1 MPYDSI
7 FYLFFDLFDA
17 RVFNEFVADP
27 SRLSLRIPKGFADWV
42 VIDEIQ
48 KVPALLDEVHR
59 LIQKR
64 GLRFVLTGSSARR
77 VKRENVNLLAG
88 RALTCRMYPLTAKEL
103 GGDFDLARSLKYGHL
118 PAACTSG
125 NPEMFLKSYV
135 KTYLQEKIQQE
146 GLTRNLP
153 AFSRFLESDVQ
164 TLCHGAM
171 RWRSYGG
178 LDDRFALR

>member
-1 MPYDSI
+1 MCLLRVFTKYKKG
-7 FYLFFDLFDA
+7 LFFDLLDA
-17 RVFNEFVADP
+17 HVFNEFVADP
-27 SRLSLRIPKGFADWV
+27 NRLPLRIPEGFADWV

-64 GLRFVLTGSSARR
+64 RLRFVLTGSSARR
-77 VKRENVNLLAG
+77 LKREPVNLLAG

-103 GGDFDLARSLKYGHL
+103 GGDFDLDRSLRYGHL

-135 KTYLQEKIQQE
+135 KTICKKK
-146 GLTRNLP
+146 
-153 AFSRFLESDVQ
+153 SDRR
-164 TLCHGAM
+164 A
-171 RWRSYGG
+171 
-178 LDDRFALR
+178 